1 METKGLYNIYLFIS
15 KLCLSFICFYMEKV
29 RSQAIFIL
37 TYYISNKYFI
47 IIYIETLEKLKEFIK
62 VA

>member
-1 METKGLYNIYLFIS
+1 MERI
-15 KLCLSFICFYMEKV
+15 

-37 TYYISNKYFI
+37 SYYISNKYFI